1 MNVPMDDAPQKGL
14 ALGPLEITLRR
25 RGPEEVRRIGVPGSV
40 LVHVA
45 ILILWMVI
53 SPYSNVEREKDIV
66 LAAEP
71 QVPVTFVN
79 PFPPQPPPQPPPKP
93 QPRQEIQK
101 TPPPPAAAPLRMQ
114 EPPKETM
121 TAKNAPKPESVRE
134 IGAQDTKPAGGQS
147 GGPLPD
153 NTPGFPDPGQAAP
166 SAPEQPKDLQGRLRD
181 FRRAIETP
189 TTGTKKGGGSGTGGL
204 NMPDVPTIGMG
215 IGNLE
220 FESRDYD
227 WSSYAR
233 SIYWAIWRKWHMKML
248 DSVGVFERWSQERQ
262 RFVIDAKA
270 KIVFTIEKSGRVSGV
285 AVETASGCYPFDDS
299 ATDALNEVLLPPL
312 PSDFP
317 RDQETVH
324 ATFIGEDVHI
334 PWMRNSLNGMRQQG
348 IIY

>member
-1 MNVPMDDAPQKGL
+1 MDQAPQSRL
-14 ALGPLEITLRR
+14 ALGPIEISLRR
-25 RGPEEVRRIGVPGSV
+25 RGPDDVRRIGVPGSV
-40 LVHVA
+40 LLHVA
-45 ILILWMVI
+45 LLCVWLLVT
-53 SPYSNVEREKDIV
+53 PYTHVAQEKEAV

-71 QVPVTFVN
+71 PVPVTFVN
-79 PFPPQPPPQPPPKP
+79 PAQPPPQPPP
-93 QPRQEIQK
+93 EIRK
-101 TPPPPAAAPLRMQ
+101 TPPPAPAAKPLRMQ
-114 EPPKETM
+114 EPAKDTL
-121 TAKNAPKPESVRE
+121 TAQNAPHRESVKE
-134 IGAQDTKPAGGQS
+134 IGAHDTKPAGGQS

-153 NTPGFPDPGQAAP
+153 NTPGYPDPGEAP
-166 SAPEQPKDLQGRLRD
+166 TAPEPPKDLQGRLRD
-181 FRRAIETP
+181 FQRALEIP
-189 TTGTKKGGGSGTGGL
+189 QSGTKKGGGSGSGGL

-227 WSSYAR
+227 WSSDAR

-248 DSVGVFERWSQERQ
+248 DSVGVFERWSTERQ

-270 KIVFTIEKSGRVSGV
+270 RIVFTIEKTGRVSGV
-285 AVETASGCYPFDDS
+285 AVETESGCYPFDDA

-324 ATFIGEDVHI
+324 ATFVGEDVHI
-334 PWMRNSLNGMRQQG
+334 QGMRSSLNWLRQQG

>member
-1 MNVPMDDAPQKGL
+1 MDQAPQSRL
-14 ALGPLEITLRR
+14 ALGPIEISLRR
-25 RGPEEVRRIGVPGSV
+25 RGPDDVRRIGVPGSV

-45 ILILWMVI
+45 LLCLWLFV
-53 SPYSNVEREKDIV
+53 SPYTHVAQEKEAV

-71 QVPVTFVN
+71 PVPVTFVN
-79 PFPPQPPPQPPPKP
+79 PFPAQPPRPPQPPP
-93 QPRQEIQK
+93 EIRK
-101 TPPPPAAAPLRMQ
+101 TPPPAPAAKPLRMQ
-114 EPPKETM
+114 EPPKDTM
-121 TAKNAPKPESVRE
+121 SVQNAPHRESVKE
-134 IGAQDTKPAGGQS
+134 IGAHDTKPAGGQS

-153 NTPGFPDPGQAAP
+153 HTPGYPDPGESTA
-166 SAPEQPKDLQGRLRD
+166 SAPEPQKKDLQGMLRD
-181 FRRAIETP
+181 FQRAIEQP
-189 TTGTKKGGGSGTGGL
+189 QTGTKKGGGSGSGGL
-204 NMPDVPTIGMG
+204 NMPDVPSIGVG

-248 DSVGVFERWSQERQ
+248 DSVGVFERWGAERQ
-262 RFVIDAKA
+262 RYVFDAKA
-270 KIVFTIEKSGRVSGV
+270 RIVFTIEKSGRVSGV

-334 PWMRNSLNGMRQQG
+334 NFMRGSLKDMWQRGY
-348 IIY
+348 IY